1 MSIEVDIITETAM
14 GFAVPSRAVVK
25 TDSSL
30 YVLVL
35 EKEEKWNLSFQS
47 KRSCCKWTIQR
58 IFSLKK
64 RSRL

>member
-1 MSIEVDIITETAM
+1 LTAMSIEADIITETAM
-14 GFAVPSRAVVK
+14 GFAVPSRAVVE

-35 EKEEKWNLSFQS
+35 EK
-47 KRSCCKWTIQR
+47 